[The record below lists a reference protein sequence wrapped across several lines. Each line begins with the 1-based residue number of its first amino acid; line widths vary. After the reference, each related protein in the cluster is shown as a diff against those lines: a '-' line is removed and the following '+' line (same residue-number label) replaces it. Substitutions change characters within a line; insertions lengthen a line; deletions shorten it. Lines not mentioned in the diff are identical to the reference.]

1 MGWAW
6 ITTCGDSA
14 WRCHHADRESR
25 EVPAPGRL
33 SAPANALRAAVCATA
48 FRLAWLARSL
58 RRTGTDMAAVT
69 AGMSGMSSGNSS
81 NSATAK
87 ANNVSGENVRLFDDV
102 QARTRE
108 VQESLKYQT
117 AISDVLNVISR
128 SPNPRYDR
136 SSGCTPLWG
145 GIFSVFQV
153 ARTGLLPKPSEAP
166 FPRNFPCEISVC

>member
-1 MGWAW
+1 
-6 ITTCGDSA
+6 
-14 WRCHHADRESR
+14 
-25 EVPAPGRL
+25 
-33 SAPANALRAAVCATA
+33 
-48 FRLAWLARSL
+48 
-58 RRTGTDMAAVT
+58 
-69 AGMSGMSSGNSS
+69 MSGMSSGNSS
-81 NSATAK
+81 NSATAR
-87 ANNVSGENVRLFDDV
+87 ANIVSGENVRLFDDV
-102 QARTRE
+102 QARKRQ

-145 GIFSVFQV
+145 GIISVFQV